1 MCRIIIFLLILIGCQ
16 RNTEPH
22 QLGDQNQHMNRRDSL
37 FEPLDKLVLA
47 SFLPDSVSGFVL
59 KKTDAESTGGFGYK
73 IVTVVGTYLANH
85 DQQKIKLYISD
96 ASGAKS
102 ILGTGA
108 WANLDFDKTNEYTAV
123 LEGHK
128 YYIKMNSKRKKGE
141 INLLIKDRFVLQLK
155 GTNVDSVDMNR
166 VLNKT
171 LQKNYTYFE
180 K

>member
-1 MCRIIIFLLILIGCQ
+1 M
-16 RNTEPH
+16 
-22 QLGDQNQHMNRRDSL
+22 
-37 FEPLDKLVLA
+37 
-47 SFLPDSVSGFVL
+47 
-59 KKTDAESTGGFGYK
+59 TD
-73 IVTVVGTYLANH
+73 VGTYLANH
-85 DQQKIKLYISD
+85 DQQKIKLYVSD